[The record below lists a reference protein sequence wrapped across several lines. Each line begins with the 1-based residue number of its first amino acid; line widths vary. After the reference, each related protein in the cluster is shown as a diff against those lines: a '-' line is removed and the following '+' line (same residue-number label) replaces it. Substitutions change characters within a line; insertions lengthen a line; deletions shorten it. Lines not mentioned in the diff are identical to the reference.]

1 MLKPSYFYGKSDT
14 VLKYYQDLED
24 FLLEDIAKF
33 LIKSGRIGG
42 KADREL
48 FILEQMGMKD
58 ARITKRLA
66 ELSGKSRNAVRKVLQ
81 DSVMTSFSNDK
92 EVLSKYFSGEFGP
105 LNNPAIVDVMDAEW
119 IKTCGELSNL
129 TMTTMGQYNTDVI
142 NLLNQAEIR
151 VASGTQS
158 YSSAVCDV
166 LDEYAKSGMVINY
179 PTGARMTLE
188 SAVRCAVVTSMNQTA
203 AQVTNK
209 YIAEGGIEYVLVS
222 AHTGARYSDK
232 GGLYSHDEWQGKVY
246 KIRGSEDGFPNL
258 LEATGYDIDPITGN
272 GTVVNPHGLH
282 GYNCRHSHQPW
293 DKDLPNPWIKPDGT
307 PRVDPEESR
316 EKYDLQQKQRAME
329 RGIRSSKRQ
338 LNMKQTE
345 IDTLPDGPEKEQAKL
360 DYDKLAYRLRQR
372 NKAYNEFCSE
382 NKLTK
387 QADRVKVA
395 GFTKADAQKANGR
408 ATIYGNEL
416 EKVDSI
422 SNGVQHYKKIDLS
435 DKTLDTV
442 STYAEI
448 SYRKINTYENLYVSN
463 KVNAKPKMIHD
474 IDVKIREA
482 MSVMKISTN
491 DNIPTMIVVSDTE
504 ISKASYAAYR
514 AADNKLFINEK
525 IISALKEDNRDALGT
540 VCHEFFH
547 WKDAQEHIKNG
558 GIINDDYFAGLQVRS
573 KREVDK
579 LESRG
584 YNVKEVSPYAK
595 SSLSKEKINYDEA
608 YTEYRVKKL
617 LEGYKK

>member
-92 EVLSKYFSGEFGP
+92 EVLDKYFSGEFGP
-105 LNNPAIVDVMDAEW
+105 LNNPAIVDVMNAEW

-129 TMTTMGQYNTDVI
+129 TMTTMSQYNTDVI

-345 IDTLPDGPEKEQAKL
+345 IDTLPEGPEKEQAKL

-372 NKAYNEFCSE
+372 NKAYNEFCAE
-382 NKLTK
+382 KKLTK

-395 GFTKADAQKANGR
+395 GFSKADAQKANGR
-408 ATIYGNEL
+408 ASEFI
-416 EKVDSI
+416 K
-422 SNGVQHYKKIDLS
+422 SNNKNGMAKIEEIKRITQIPSSYFAKKIETGEYSLKLS
-435 DKTLDTV
+435 TQQYEKHIEGTLA
-442 STYAEI
+442 Y
-448 SYRKINTYENLYVSN
+448 NNYE
-463 KVNAKPKMIHD
+463 KG
-474 IDVKIREA
+474 R
-482 MSVMKISTN
+482 
-491 DNIPTMIVVSDTE
+491 
-504 ISKASYAAYR
+504 
-514 AADNKLFINEK
+514 
-525 IISALKEDNRDALGT
+525 
-540 VCHEFFH
+540 
-547 WKDAQEHIKNG
+547 
-558 GIINDDYFAGLQVRS
+558 
-573 KREVDK
+573 
-579 LESRG
+579 
-584 YNVKEVSPYAK
+584 
-595 SSLSKEKINYDEA
+595 LSKGLSPQSKLLIDYDEA
-608 YTEYRVKKL
+608 VKIIEKQSGTGIIRVNRKGEALNVEDITCDRIIGEYMQKGEWVKTNKAAL
-617 LEGYKK
+617 HHSKNGTHIVPIKGNHYD